1 MGIESLVFAV
11 LASNALTIGLAGS
24 ALAISVITSAVT
36 IGLSVGLSLL
46 SASLFRPKQPKPEDV
61 QTSVKN
67 PTAPR
72 TRHYGRV
79 KTSGP
84 WAFGD
89 SNQGRLHRVIALGT
103 GELDAIEEVW
113 ADDNLC
119 TIDVN
124 GSVTS
129 EPYDGILRILTRIG
143 TPSQA
148 SYSQLTAIFPEWTT
162 AHVGNGVA
170 SLYATQFAMGIEGYS
185 RVFPNGINTSYRVV
199 ARGSKVFNPST
210 SLTEWSDNAAAII
223 RDYMTHSDG
232 MRLPSSMFTTTQ
244 ANAGWLTAY
253 NRCAELINKK
263 AGGTEA
269 RWRLWGS
276 YNFDER
282 PADVLGRMLTC
293 SDARIVPTP
302 DGGVTLDI
310 GTWAEPT
317 VTIDADA
324 IVGFSELARG
334 HDILTTANVISAT
347 YLAPTHDFQAT
358 DADRWVD
365 DADVSVR
372 GEIVSDLAFN
382 MAPSHGQARRLMKL
396 AAYRANPS
404 WVGSF
409 QCNLRGLA
417 AFGERFIRI
426 TYPLFGIDE
435 VFELVDFR
443 FDLGEGG
450 ILSTVTLQVQSM
462 PEAAYDWDAATE
474 EGDEPVSEDT
484 VVDDTIPVPENFSF
498 AVDRIT
504 IGGQQI
510 PFGVLSFDAPPS
522 AALTVEGRYKLVS
535 STAWNVVAVDPD
547 STEAQTPALSD
558 GSEYEAQIRHVTQ
571 TGRVGDWTD
580 SELLTPTA
588 DPTAPGILTGVGATG
603 GVGVVDLSWTS
614 PNSPNFT
621 AVNIRR
627 NIVNTE
633 GTAALVHTEYGP
645 ASNSDDWQDTALAAG
660 TYYYWLKARN
670 GSGVESASVATGAVV
685 VT

>member
-11 LASNALTIGLAGS
+11 LASNAVTIGLAGS

-46 SASLFRPKQPKPEDV
+46 SSALFRPKQPKPEDV

-84 WAFGD
+84 WVFGD
-89 SNQGRLHRVIALGT
+89 SIQGELHRVIALGT

-113 ADDNLC
+113 VDDNLA

-124 GSVTS
+124 GGVTS
-129 EPYDGILRILTRIG
+129 NPYGANRLTILTRIG
-143 TPSQA
+143 AASQ
-148 SYSQLTAIFPEWTT
+148 TAYTQITAKFPEWTS
-162 AHVGNGVA
+162 AHTGNGIS
-170 SLYATQFAMGIEGYS
+170 SLYAVQHSISTENFS
-185 RVFPNGINTSYRVV
+185 KVFPNGINTTYRVV
-199 ARGSKVFNPST
+199 ARGSKIFNSST

-244 ANAGWLTAY
+244 ANAGWLAAY
-253 NRCAELINKK
+253 NRCAELIDKK

-276 YNFDER
+276 YTFDER
-282 PADVLGRMLTC
+282 PADVVGRMLQC

-358 DADRWVD
+358 DADRWID

-372 GEIVSDLAFN
+372 GEIVSDLTFN

-417 AFGERFIRI
+417 AFGERFVRI
-426 TYPLFGIDE
+426 SYPLFGIDE

-484 VVDDTIPVPENFSF
+484 VVDDTIPVPTGL
-498 AVDRIT
+498 AVTIQPVT
-504 IGGQQI
+504 IGGVTASRA
-510 PFGVLSFDAPPS
+510 VLVFDASPTE
-522 AALTVEGRYKLVS
+522 ALILEGRGKLVTDS
-535 STAWNVVAVDPD
+535 AWETIAIEPGATSAVGFIIDD
-547 STEAQTPALSD
+547 IAQ
-558 GSEYEAQIRHVTQ
+558 YEFTLRFVTQ
-571 TGRVGDWTD
+571 TGRVGDWV
-580 SELLTPTA
+580 
-588 DPTAPGILTGVGATG
+588 DPTIK
-603 GVGVVDLSWTS
+603 VVASRSADFRY
-614 PNSPNFT
+614 P
-621 AVNIRR
+621 
-627 NIVNTE
+627 
-633 GTAALVHTEYGP
+633 
-645 ASNSDDWQDTALAAG
+645 SNSQYWAALAA
-660 TYYYWLKARN
+660 
-670 GSGVESASVATGAVV
+670 
-685 VT
+685 